1 MCALWNDADA
11 EDATTKRKQVHE
23 NLGVILDQRVKL
35 NLVFDEAAAG
45 IKDLSAT
52 LVDYNDLGVT
62 VEATSLEGATS
73 SWEGRGVS
81 CYIMLQGQESEG
93 GGQLL
98 TFSSTVRSMKK
109 GSGGVV
115 LLVLTLP
122 DSIKSAQRRRSV
134 RVMVDETKVPLIKL
148 WNELPP
154 GVIIATRTPLLN
166 SERDAKRGMRLSN
179 ISAKGLG
186 LLVPKAMMQKA
197 LVGLRKGA
205 DFSIYFT
212 ASSQAK
218 SPATTFWVNA
228 TLRNIL
234 ESKTKDE
241 VGLGFEFVAEG
252 GLNEHNK
259 LVWCPLKL
267 DEVSGLGKFIFKW
280 NLDYYREKLANE

>member
-1 MCALWNDADA
+1 MCARNDPGADGA
-11 EDATTKRKQVHE
+11 SNRQQVHA
-23 NLGVILDQRVKL
+23 NLSVILDQRVKL

-45 IKDLSAT
+45 IKDISAT
-52 LVDYNDLGVT
+52 LADYGDQGVI
-62 VEATSLEGATS
+62 VETTSIEGAAA

-81 CYIMLQGQESEG
+81 CYIMLHGRESEG

-98 TFSSTVRSMKK
+98 TFTSTVRSMRK

-115 LLVLTLP
+115 VLTLGLP
-122 DSIKSAQRRRSV
+122 ESIKSAQRRRSV
-134 RVMVDETKVPLIKL
+134 RVAVDETKVPLIKL

-166 SERDAKRGMRLSN
+166 SERDAKRGLRLGN

-186 LLVPKAMMQKA
+186 LLVPKSMMQKA
-197 LVGLRKGA
+197 LIGLRKGA
-205 DFSIYFT
+205 GFSIYFT
-212 ASSQAK
+212 AVSQVK
-218 SPATTFWVNA
+218 SPATPFWVNA

-252 GLNEHNK
+252 ALNEHKK

-267 DEVSGLGKFIFKW
+267 DEVNGLGKFIFKW